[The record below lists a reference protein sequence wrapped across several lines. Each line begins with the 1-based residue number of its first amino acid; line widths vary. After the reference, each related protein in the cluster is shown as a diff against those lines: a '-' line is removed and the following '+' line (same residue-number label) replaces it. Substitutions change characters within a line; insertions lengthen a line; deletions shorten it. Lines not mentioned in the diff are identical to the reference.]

1 MDRPLRR
8 FWFALAAHLKMSVSQ
23 AQSCIDSAEFSEW
36 IAMHNIEPF
45 TENRTE
51 KMLSII
57 TSWLLNQSLKKGIKP
72 FEPEDFV
79 PEIGKKK
86 PQSAEHLELK
96 LRAILNGNNQ

>member
-45 TENRTE
+45 TADRTE
-51 KMLSII
+51 NMLSII
-57 TSWLLNQSLKKGIKP
+57 AAILFNQARKKGTP
-72 FEPEDFV
+72 AYQPEDFL
-79 PEIGKKK
+79 PHYGKKK

-96 LRAILNGNNQ
+96 LRAILNGNN